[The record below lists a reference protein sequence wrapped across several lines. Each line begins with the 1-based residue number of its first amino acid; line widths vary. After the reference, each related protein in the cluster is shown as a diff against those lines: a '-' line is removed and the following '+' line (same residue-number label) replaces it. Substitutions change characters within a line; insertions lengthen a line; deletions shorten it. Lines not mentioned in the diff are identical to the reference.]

1 MTIGEVARGRQRLGT
16 GEQQARCD
24 PALARSLEARTGPTT
39 RSAPGASRAAVSP
52 ASRRTS
58 MAARSPWRADLSTW
72 CARPAAASPR
82 AASTSAHRSWAPS
95 RQPPAVASY
104 TARRTSGCRK
114 RKRRGT
120 SVARMRSRCCSSS
133 TASIAATSEIAA
145 AAAASSGSN
154 GSPATAAPSSA
165 MRPPFDSSA
174 SSSFSE
180 AATAG
185 GPRCQSVKP
194 REQRFHRALERP
206 RELLEVE
213 RVATHSQMRAAPA
226 ASTRSPRSSR
236 ASSGVARPARLGSER
251 PHGAPARALPQD
263 APAFGAGAGRMR

>member
-16 GEQQARCD
+16 GEQQLD
-24 PALARSLEARTGPTT
+24 GSLRWRGLWKQPQGRTQPT
-39 RSAPGASRAAVSP
+39 RSAPGRKPCCRLARLPQDIDGGEVALA
-52 ASRRTS
+52 RRS
-58 MAARSPWRADLSTW
+58 LDVVRPPRGCQSSGCKYLGAPLVGSEP
-72 CARPAAASPR
+72 PAASGRLVHR
-82 AASTSAHRSWAPS
+82 APDERVSEAKAA
-95 RQPPAVASY
+95 
-104 TARRTSGCRK
+104 
-114 RKRRGT
+114 GT

-185 GPRCQSVKP
+185 GHRCQSVKP
-194 REQRFHRALERP
+194 REQRRFPPRGRA
-206 RELLEVE
+206 
-213 RVATHSQMRAAPA
+213 TSRAA
-226 ASTRSPRSSR
+226 R
-236 ASSGVARPARLGSER
+236 
-251 PHGAPARALPQD
+251 
-263 APAFGAGAGRMR
+263 GRTGCHHTPCR